1 MIKVNM
7 YEKMFHHN
15 GNVVV
20 KMDELTTRRK
30 HLFLQFIN
38 RELKRQR
45 KLCLSIFGKNDEKLL
60 ATMLDDEENFPRF
73 FFDDKRAV
81 IGVEDAGRESINK
94 YAIPYLEIHHFVVD
108 TQLADGVISQPKYIT
123 APLDMTAW
131 RNIYEIIPW
140 LTYVDEKRKVLE
152 PILRVM
158 EDVYVHTQYP
168 DLDGRTPV
176 KSDEE
181 AITIIA
187 DAGVAAWQ
195 DVVEKNGKDVSMYKD
210 IIPTVQR
217 VLHAIADRMWYY
229 RDTNMPFDLVF
240 VLLNGPIPWE
250 ASPFY

>member
-1 MIKVNM
+1 MNM
-7 YEKMFHHN
+7 YEKIFHHN

-38 RELKRQR
+38 REIKRQK

-60 ATMLDDEENFPRF
+60 ATTLDDEEYFPRF

-131 RNIYEIIPW
+131 RDIYEIIPW

-152 PILRVM
+152 PVLGAM
-158 EDVYVHTQYP
+158 EDACVGTQY
-168 DLDGRTPV
+168 GRIPV
-176 KSDEE
+176 KSDDE

-187 DAGVAAWQ
+187 DAGVNAWQ
-195 DVVEKNGKDVSMYKD
+195 DVVKKNGKEINMYKD
-210 IIPTVQR
+210 IVPTVQR
-217 VLHAIADRMWYY
+217 TLHAIADRMWYY
-229 RDTNMPFDLVF
+229 RDTNMRFDLVF
-240 VLLNGPIPWE
+240 VLLNGPIPWVS
-250 ASPFY
+250 SPFY